1 MNKCIF
7 YAVCERSEITMLSNP
22 SLIHEDVD
30 SKDVDSRDQNPLRR
44 TFTMNENSLPAKT
57 ASRSTRVS
65 DYRQLN
71 MYLLQ
76 TGLN

>member
-30 SKDVDSRDQNPLRR
+30 SRDQNPLRQ
-44 TFTMNENSLPAKT
+44 TCKMNENSLPAKS
-57 ASRSTRVS
+57 ASRSVGVS
-65 DYRQLN
+65 DYRQMN
-71 MYLLQ
+71 MYLL
-76 TGLN
+76 